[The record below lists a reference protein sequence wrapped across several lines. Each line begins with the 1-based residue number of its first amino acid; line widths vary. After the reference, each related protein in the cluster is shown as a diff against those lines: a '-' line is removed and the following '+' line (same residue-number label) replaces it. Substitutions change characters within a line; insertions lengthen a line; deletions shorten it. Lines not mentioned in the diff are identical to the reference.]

1 MATAST
7 NYFEPGQAR
16 LVLNVRAII
25 ADKTQA
31 DAADLSDEITL
42 GDLGL
47 DSLALS
53 DLAEAIEDRFDVHVA
68 NRMLPSTLTVGQLI
82 ALVCNNHAVYG
93 DSPDNAIVPEPAD

>member
-7 NYFEPGQAR
+7 KYLAPVE
-16 LVLNVRAII
+16 VLLDRDIRAII
-25 ADKTQA
+25 AGKTQA
-31 DAADLSDEITL
+31 DAADISDEITL

-53 DLAEAIEDRFDVHVA
+53 DLAEAIEEKFDVHVP

-82 ALVCNNHAVYG
+82 ALVCENQAIYD
-93 DSPDNAIVPEPAD
+93 DSPDGALVPEPAD